1 MTVVALAQVSGP
13 AGGGEANREKGAG
26 AAARAFEAGA
36 DLVVLPEL
44 LVPGYDWDRERLEAG
59 AEPLDGP
66 TVRAWTELA
75 GRHDGWIA
83 AGLAERD
90 GERLFNTAVLVGPAG
105 VVLHYRKLHLF
116 SGEKG
121 VFTPGDRGLP
131 IADTPLG
138 RIGLCICY
146 DLRFVE
152 TLRALSL
159 AGAELVCVPT
169 AWVSGFDAVRW
180 DAEGFCPQARAAAM
194 QANLDGVFVACASQA
209 GEWGDFTFLGS
220 SVLADPRGRCLIG
233 PLPGDADELALVEID
248 LSSDAGAGDRG
259 GARSGRD
266 ARAAPHRRRAERRRR
281 AGARRGG
288 ARRRRGRR
296 RARRPA

>member
-13 AGGGEANREKGAG
+13 ADGGAVNREKGLA

-44 LVPGYDWDRERLEAG
+44 LVPGYGWDRDRLEAG

-66 TVRAWTELA
+66 SVGAWAQLA
-75 GRHDGWIA
+75 ARHDGWIA
-83 AGLAERD
+83 GGFAERD

-105 VVLHYRKLHLF
+105 VALHYRKLHLF

-121 VFTPGDRGLP
+121 VFTPGDLGLP
-131 IADTPLG
+131 VADTPLG

-152 TLRALSL
+152 TLRVLSL
-159 AGAELVCVPT
+159 AGAQLVCVPT
-169 AWVSGFDAVRW
+169 AWVPGFDTVLW
-180 DAEGFCPQARAAAM
+180 DSEGFCPQARYAAM
-194 QANLDGVFVACASQA
+194 QANLDGVYVACASQA
-209 GEWGDFTFLGS
+209 GEWGGRTFLGS

-233 PLPGDADELALVEID
+233 PLPGDSDDLAWTEID
-248 LSSDAGAGDRG
+248 LSRDAGASDRG
-259 GARSGRD
+259 GDIRPRADRRDDVYSLVVEGR
-266 ARAAPHRRRAERRRR
+266 PL
-281 AGARRGG
+281 
-288 ARRRRGRR
+288 
-296 RARRPA
+296 

>member
-13 AGGGEANREKGAG
+13 AGSGEANRAKSLDVAG
-26 AAARAFEAGA
+26 RAFDQGA

-66 TVRAWTELA
+66 TVSAWTELA
-75 GRHDGWIA
+75 ARHGGWIA
-83 AGLAERD
+83 GGFAERG
-90 GERLFNTAVLVGPAG
+90 GERLFNTGVLVGPEG
-105 VVLHYRKLHLF
+105 VALHYRKLHLF

-121 VFTPGDRGLP
+121 VLTPGDLGLP
-131 IADTPLG
+131 VVDTPLG

-159 AGAELVCVPT
+159 SGAELVCVPT
-169 AWVSGFDAVRW
+169 AWVAGFDATRW
-180 DAEGFCPQARAAAM
+180 DAEGYCPQARYATM

-209 GEWGDFTFLGS
+209 GDWGEHTFLGS
-220 SVLADPRGRCLIG
+220 SVLADPRGQVVAG
-233 PLPGDADELALVEID
+233 PLPGDADDLVLAEID
-248 LSSDAGAGDRG
+248 LSSDGGASDRG
-259 GARSGRD
+259 GGIRPREDRRDDVYSLMLDGR
-266 ARAAPHRRRAERRRR
+266 PL
-281 AGARRGG
+281 
-288 ARRRRGRR
+288 
-296 RARRPA
+296 

>member
-13 AGGGEANREKGAG
+13 AGAGDANREKGL
-26 AAARAFEAGA
+26 AAAAEAFEGGA

-44 LVPGYDWDRERLEAG
+44 SVPGYDWDRERLEAG

-66 TVRAWTELA
+66 TVSAWGELA
-75 GRHDGWIA
+75 ARHGGFIA
-83 AGLAERD
+83 AGFAERD
-90 GERLFNTAVLVGPAG
+90 GERLFNTAVLVGPDG

-121 VFTPGDRGLP
+121 VLTPGDRGLP
-131 IADTPLG
+131 VATTPLG

-169 AWVSGFDAVRW
+169 AWVPGFDAVRW
-180 DAEGFCPQARAAAM
+180 DAEGFCPQARYATM
-194 QANLDGVFVACASQA
+194 QANLDGVYVACASQA
-209 GEWGDFTFLGS
+209 GEWGDHTFLGS
-220 SVLADPRGRCLIG
+220 SVLADPRGRVVAG
-233 PLPGDADELALVEID
+233 PLPGDADDLALVEID
-248 LSSDAGAGDRG
+248 LASDAGASDRG
-259 GARSGRD
+259 GDIRPREDRRDDVYSLVLDGR
-266 ARAAPHRRRAERRRR
+266 PL
-281 AGARRGG
+281 
-288 ARRRRGRR
+288 
-296 RARRPA
+296 

>member
-13 AGGGEANREKGAG
+13 VGAGEANRAKSLDVAG
-26 AAARAFEAGA
+26 RAFDQGA

-66 TVRAWTELA
+66 TVSAWTELA
-75 GRHDGWIA
+75 ARHGGWIA
-83 AGLAERD
+83 GGFAERE
-90 GERLFNTAVLVGPAG
+90 GERLFNTGVLVGPEG
-105 VVLHYRKLHLF
+105 VTLHYRKLHLF

-121 VFTPGDRGLP
+121 VLTPGDLGLP
-131 IADTPLG
+131 VVDTPLG

-159 AGAELVCVPT
+159 TGAELVCVPT
-169 AWVSGFDAVRW
+169 AWVAGFDATRW
-180 DAEGFCPQARAAAM
+180 DAEGFCPQARYATM

-209 GEWGDFTFLGS
+209 GDWGEHTFLGS
-220 SVLADPRGRCLIG
+220 SVLADPRGQVVVG
-233 PLPGDADELALVEID
+233 PLPGDADDLVLAEID
-248 LSSDAGAGDRG
+248 LSSGGGASDRG
-259 GARSGRD
+259 GGIRPRDDRRDDVYSLLLNGR
-266 ARAAPHRRRAERRRR
+266 PL
-281 AGARRGG
+281 
-288 ARRRRGRR
+288 
-296 RARRPA
+296 

>member
-13 AGGGEANREKGAG
+13 AGGGDANREKGLDAAG
-26 AAARAFEAGA
+26 RAFDQGA

-59 AEPLDGP
+59 AEALDGP
-66 TVRAWTELA
+66 TVGAWTELA
-75 GRHDGWIA
+75 ARHGGFL
-83 AGLAERD
+83 AGGFAERD
-90 GERLFNTAVLVGPAG
+90 GERLYNAGVLVGPEG

-121 VFTPGDRGLP
+121 AFTPGDLGLP
-131 IADTPLG
+131 VADTPLG

-169 AWVSGFDAVRW
+169 AWVPGFDATRW
-180 DAEGFCPQARAAAM
+180 DAEGFCPQARYAAM

-209 GEWGDFTFLGS
+209 GEWGEHTFLGS
-220 SVLADPRGRCLIG
+220 SVLADPRGRVVVG
-233 PLPGDADELALVEID
+233 PLPGDADDLALGEVD
-248 LSSDAGAGDRG
+248 LAGDGGASDRG
-259 GARSGRD
+259 GGIRPREDRRDDVYSLVLEGR
-266 ARAAPHRRRAERRRR
+266 PL
-281 AGARRGG
+281 
-288 ARRRRGRR
+288 
-296 RARRPA
+296 

>member
-13 AGGGEANREKGAG
+13 AGAGEANREKGL
-26 AAARAFEAGA
+26 AAAGRAFEAGA
-36 DLVVLPEL
+36 ELVVLPEL
-44 LVPGYDWDRERLEAG
+44 LVPGYDWKRERLEAG

-66 TVRAWTELA
+66 TVGAWTELA
-75 GRHDGWIA
+75 GRHGGWIA
-83 AGLAERD
+83 AGFAETD
-90 GERLFNTAVLVGPAG
+90 GQRLFNTAVLVGPAG

-121 VFTPGDRGLP
+121 VFTPGDLGLP
-131 IADTPLG
+131 VADTPLG

-169 AWVSGFDAVRW
+169 AWVQGFDAVRW
-180 DAEGFCPQARAAAM
+180 DAEGFCPQARVAAM

-209 GEWGDFTFLGS
+209 GEWGEHTFLGS
-220 SVLADPRGRCLIG
+220 SVLADPRGRCLVG
-233 PLPGDADELALVEID
+233 PLPGDADDLALAEID
-248 LSSDAGAGDRG
+248 LAGDTGASDRG
-259 GARSGRD
+259 GDIRPREDRRDDVYSLVLEGR
-266 ARAAPHRRRAERRRR
+266 EL
-281 AGARRGG
+281 
-288 ARRRRGRR
+288 
-296 RARRPA
+296 